1 MVNSVPACR
10 SCHSI
15 VAEHEARFCPACGQ
29 PLSAGTARPAMDESP
44 PSQLVEGTV
53 LTLGYGQVVLG
64 DIIGEGGMGIV
75 RRGWLKY
82 AANGSRSGTPD
93 HPVAVK
99 LLNPLLRTRERA
111 RRLFVSEGVALDR
124 VSHPNIVHFFGMTEY
139 RGQMGLVMEWVEGR
153 PLSEVIR
160 DASKHRDPRGLP
172 CLPMVPTWHYF
183 TQLLGALA
191 AIHALGIV
199 HRDVKPSNLLVRH
212 DGMTK
217 LTDFGIA
224 RLPASAARLSGGL
237 APGTGA
243 YMSPE
248 QVTASAIDA
257 RSDLYSAAIVLF
269 EMLTGRT
276 PFEHHSGN
284 ELAIRTAQ
292 LEDPPPPLSSLVPQA
307 PPVLDLLMARALAKD
322 KMHRFGSAIE
332 FGEALRLSLGL
343 PDSPGWQAQR
353 RLAGAAAR
361 LSRAA
366 TTEPDRTADDEEA
379 LQLRTD
385 VMQAYAS

>member
-1 MVNSVPACR
+1 MTKFMELGMFGSVPVCR
-10 SCHSI
+10 NCQS
-15 VAEHEARFCPACGQ
+15 VVVEPEARFCPACGWELE
-29 PLSAGTARPAMDESP
+29 PPASFRMDRGASLP
-44 PSQLVEGTV
+44 
-53 LTLGYGQVVLG
+53 LGYGEVVLG
-64 DIIGEGGMGIV
+64 EVIGQGGMGIV
-75 RRGWLKY
+75 RKGWLRY
-82 AANGSRSGTPD
+82 APAGSRSGTPD

-99 LLNPLLRTRERA
+99 ILNPLLRCKDRA
-111 RRLFVSEGVALDR
+111 RRLFVGEGMALDR
-124 VSHPNIVHFFGMTEY
+124 VSHPNIVHFFGMIEHQ
-139 RGQMGLVMEWVEGR
+139 GQLALVMEWVEGA

-160 DASKHRDPRGLP
+160 NTLRERSLSSLP
-172 CLPMVPTWHYF
+172 CMPMAPTWHHF
-183 TQLLGALA
+183 SQLLGALA

-199 HRDVKPSNLLVRH
+199 HRDVKPSNILVRT

-224 RLPASAARLSGGL
+224 RIPASAARLSGAM

-248 QVTASAIDA
+248 QVMAGSIDA

-269 EMLTGRT
+269 EMLTGKT
-276 PFEHHSGN
+276 PFDAHSRS

-292 LEDPPPPLSSLVPQA
+292 LEEPPPPLTAFVPQA
-307 PPVLDLLMARALAKD
+307 PPILDLLIARALAKD
-322 KMHRFGSAIE
+322 KMHRFSSAIE
-332 FGEALRLSLGL
+332 FGEALRTSLGL

-366 TTEPDRTADDEEA
+366 STPTDRTADDEEA
-379 LQLRTD
+379 LRFRTD
-385 VMQAYAS
+385 VMQAYRT